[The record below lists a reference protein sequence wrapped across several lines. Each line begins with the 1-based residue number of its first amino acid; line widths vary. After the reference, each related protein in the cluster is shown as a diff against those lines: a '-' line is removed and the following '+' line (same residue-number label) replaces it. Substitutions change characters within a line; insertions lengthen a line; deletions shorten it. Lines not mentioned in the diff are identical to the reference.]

1 MKERIYIV
9 EVYEENGKDMVF
21 IATDLS
27 NRTLATGCKY
37 EVNSPEEVG
46 QYLADYIK
54 NYDEE

>member
-1 MKERIYIV
+1 MKERTYIV

-27 NRTLATGCKY
+27 NRTSATGCKY

-54 NYDEE
+54 NYD